1 MKLSWEEHGPIALI
15 IASGEFA
22 LEASADLRR
31 IVGERFEQG
40 ARSVVLDVA
49 NVTVMDS
56 GALEC
61 LLWLNEETARLGGA
75 LRLVAPQHALREALR
90 LTRLADRFDC
100 ADSVELA
107 ARSMR

>member
-1 MKLSWEEHGPIALI
+1 MKLSWEVHGPVALV

-31 IVGERFEQG
+31 TITERFEQG

-49 NVTVMDS
+49 NVTAVDS
-56 GALEC
+56 AAIES
-61 LLWLNEETARLGGA
+61 LLWLSDETARLGGA
-75 LRLVAPQHALREALR
+75 LRLVAPQHSLREALR
-90 LTRLADRFDC
+90 LTRLAQRFDC